1 MHKIADTGYIETA
14 RMYLRLMTP
23 MVFDKIM
30 MELDEAELIAYL
42 GYEDEHRAEVD
53 RERYA
58 KGLSTFNRSF
68 HYFHLIEKESRK
80 VIGWCGYHTWYLP
93 HFRAEI
99 GYELYED
106 KWKEKGLMKEALVPI
121 INFGFEEMKLNRI
134 EAFVGP
140 KNEASMKLVK
150 KFGFK
155 HEGVMR
161 QHYNYNGTLEDS
173 LVFGLLREEYE
184 QMKEGK

>member
-1 MHKIADTGYIETA
+1 
-14 RMYLRLMTP
+14 
-23 MVFDKIM
+23 
-30 MELDEAELIAYL
+30 
-42 GYEDEHRAEVD
+42 
-53 RERYA
+53 
-58 KGLSTFNRSF
+58 
-68 HYFHLIEKESRK
+68 
-80 VIGWCGYHTWYLP
+80 
-93 HFRAEI
+93 
-99 GYELYED
+99 
-106 KWKEKGLMKEALVPI
+106 MKEALVPI